1 MRASFTTDIRAS
13 GWSFDGCRGTD
24 RIWLAL
30 KGTLPPRREGPPLH
44 VHYKET
50 EEGRVMAGTLSAV
63 VDGRRVRVA
72 SGEIARFP
80 VGSVHR
86 DMADEFNTV

>member
-1 MRASFTTDIRAS
+1 MHAYLHNRHTGERLELRRVSR
-13 GWSFDGCRGTD
+13 DGQ
-24 RIWLAL
+24 IWLAL

-50 EEGRVMAGTLSAV
+50 EEGRVMAGTRSAV

-72 SGEIARFP
+72 SGEMLGFRWARCT
-80 VGSVHR
+80 GGG
-86 DMADEFNTV
+86 